1 MAYRLALANTTVPAG
16 NVVTNTTTRTT
27 FADTAII
34 LDPNGFIGSGNGK
47 LFTFQGYGYVSSA
60 AATPGT
66 LTLSVVYT
74 NTGST
79 TVLGT
84 ATITLPTS
92 LNNAGFLLQGFVLV
106 TATGQSQGKV
116 ACQGF
121 LTLDNAGAP
130 VSGAMVNAGTGAT
143 GQIAP
148 TNGTAGNQNI
158 TLGLAA
164 TFSVASASNS
174 VTLSQLIVE
183 EKN

>member
-16 NVVTNTTTRTT
+16 NTVANTATRTT

-34 LDPNGFIGSGNGK
+34 INPNTDIATGNGK
-47 LFTFQGYGYVSSA
+47 LFTFTGYGYVSSMA
-60 AATPGT
+60 SAPGT
-66 LTLSVVYT
+66 LAISVVFT

-84 ATITLPTS
+84 TTISLPAS
-92 LNNAGFLLQGFVLV
+92 LANAGFMIHGFVLV
-106 TATGQSQGKV
+106 CATGTSQGKL
-116 ACQGF
+116 ACQAF
-121 LTLDNAGAP
+121 LTLDNAGTP
-130 VSGAMVNAGTGAT
+130 ISGAVVNAGTGTA

-148 TNGTAGNQNI
+148 TNGTISTQNV

-164 TFSVASASNS
+164 QFSVANAANS

-183 EKN
+183 AKN